1 MISMELEKEIKEINE
16 RLHNIEKRLEQMQ
29 FEPVKSRPGWLNF
42 LLAFVTVFLI
52 IVIIV
57 GVVSFIQGS

>member
-1 MISMELEKEIKEINE
+1 MELEKEIKEINE